1 MSAELLAP
9 LLVGLVA
16 AVVSVAPLVAARK
29 RTAVDVVTT
38 LLALVLLVPAL
49 ATPDPAAGYGLLAVI
64 AAARAVAAWSR
75 TRTGA
80 VGLGV
85 AALATGA
92 AALLLAR
99 GAPEA
104 AFLASLVA
112 IALRSG
118 VWPLHPVVAALAD
131 RAPRLQT
138 QQLGTTLALVWLHL
152 RFVDHIPL
160 AVELAPLLVRLGAA
174 ATLVAGLISLV
185 GRDVRDWLR
194 SSMVMH
200 AGMLFCAV
208 GAAGNGHYAA
218 ALLEAITLALALGG
232 MGIVVAGL
240 EERCGRVELQGLG
253 GRARSLPRLCAAFA
267 VFGAAGVGLPAT
279 AGFIADDLLL
289 HALWEESVVGSI
301 AVVFGTALLAVAT
314 LGCWSKVFLGQP
326 VKTLAA
332 DLYPRER
339 LALVLILVALLVI
352 GLAPQL
358 LLTPVTAVL
367 GSGPGA
373 IPPH

>member
-1 MSAELLAP
+1 MKPEVLAP

-16 AVVSVAPLVAARK
+16 AVVSAAPLVAAR
-29 RTAVDVVTT
+29 RRRAVDVVTT
-38 LLALVLLVPAL
+38 LLVLVLLVPAL
-49 ATPDPAAGYGLLAVI
+49 ATSNPVVGYGLLAGI
-64 AAARAVAAWSR
+64 AAARAVAAWPR
-75 TRTGA
+75 TKTGA
-80 VGLGV
+80 VGLGI

-92 AALLLAR
+92 AALALAR
-99 GAPEA
+99 GAPQT
-104 AFLASLVA
+104 AFVASLLA

-118 VWPLHPVVAALAD
+118 VWPLHPTVAALTD

-138 QQLGTTLALVWLHL
+138 QQLGTTLALVWMHL

-160 AVELAPLLVRLGAA
+160 AVELAPLLVRLGAG
-174 ATLVAGLISLV
+174 ATLIAALISLV

-200 AGMLFCAV
+200 AGLLFTAV
-208 GAAGNGHYAA
+208 GAAGSGHYTA

-240 EERCGRVELQGLG
+240 EERCGRVALTGLG

-267 VFGAAGVGLPAT
+267 VFGAAGVGMPAT
-279 AGFIADDLLL
+279 AGFIADDFLL
-289 HALWEESVVGSI
+289 HALWEQSVAGSI

-314 LGCWSKVFLGQP
+314 LGCWSKVFLGPP

-332 DLYPRER
+332 DLCPRER
-339 LALVLILVALLVI
+339 LALVLLLLALILI
-352 GLAPQL
+352 GLMPQL

-367 GSGPGA
+367 EPA
-373 IPPH
+373 ALPPH